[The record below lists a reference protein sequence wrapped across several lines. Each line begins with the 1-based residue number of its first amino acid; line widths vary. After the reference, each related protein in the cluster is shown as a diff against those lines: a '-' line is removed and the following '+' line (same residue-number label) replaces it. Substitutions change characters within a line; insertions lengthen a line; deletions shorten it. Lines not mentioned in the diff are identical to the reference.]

1 VLRQVLGRLG
11 RGGRRIGIPLA
22 VAVVALVALVVT
34 RHRPAPPDFAGTDV
48 VRVGVSQGASIPGY
62 LADSRARLSALPATG
77 FVYALVSFVDYLD
90 PDGVA
95 RVLDGVETFQV
106 YARVP
111 LPDTQTAIVRIPVD
125 RLPWDLTA
133 GMDAQARQRSTDAT
147 RTGDAV
153 AAAEADGYRRHCA
166 CAYAAVVRAD
176 AAALTALS
184 GRPGV
189 RAVDPAPAVDRLDR
203 GVFLPPLPEQSGIA
217 APPDDTAAGSQTSPS
232 PTSPLPVIASPSGR

>member
-1 VLRQVLGRLG
+1 VLGQVLGRLG
-11 RGGRRIGIPLA
+11 RGGRRIGVPLA

-34 RHRPAPPDFAGTDV
+34 RHRAAAPDFSGTDV

-62 LADSRARLSALPATG
+62 LTDSRARLSALPATDS
-77 FVYALVSFVDYLD
+77 VYALVSFVNYLD

-111 LPDTQTAIVRIPVD
+111 LAHTQTAIVRIPVA
-125 RLPWDLTA
+125 RLPGDLTA
-133 GMDAQARQRSTDAT
+133 GMDAQARQRSADAT

-176 AAALTALS
+176 ATALTALA
-184 GRPGV
+184 GRSGV
-189 RAVDPAPAVDRLDR
+189 RAVDPAAAVDRLDR
-203 GVFLPPLPEQSGIA
+203 AVFLPPLPEQSGVA
-217 APPDDTAAGSQTSPS
+217 APPDDAADGSQTSSS
-232 PTSPLPVIASPSGR
+232 PVMASPSGR